1 MNIYFAPLQGYTE
14 DTYRRL
20 HHTLAGGITHY
31 VSPFIRLEHGGIR
44 SKDMRDVRPEFNEG
58 VPFVPQ
64 IIAKDV
70 EEFLMLTQY
79 LYQQNYRQIDVNM
92 GCPFPLQ
99 ARHGRGAGLLQNP
112 EHVANILSA
121 MSDFSDVKFSV
132 KMRLGQD
139 NAEEGFNL
147 IPLLNAAPLQHI
159 TLHPR
164 LGKQQYK
171 GEVNMEAF
179 RQFADA
185 ITHPLIYNGD
195 IHSIADIQRIEQQY
209 PDLKGVMIGRGLL
222 ARPSLAIEYAEGKE
236 WDDFKR
242 INLIKRLHDG
252 YYESLSNIIP
262 GEAQLLSKLQ
272 TFWDY
277 MSEDLLDKKLLKK
290 IRKTGSLNNYLKAVH
305 EL

>member
-70 EEFLMLTQY
+70 EEFLTLTQY

-99 ARHGRGAGLLQNP
+99 ARHGRGAGLLQSP

-171 GEVNMEAF
+171 GEVNMESF
-179 RQFADA
+179 RQFAEGLM
-185 ITHPLIYNGD
+185 HPLIYNGD
-195 IHSIADIQRIEQQY
+195 IHNIADIQRIEQQF
-209 PDLKGVMIGRGLL
+209 PNLKGVMIGRGLL

-236 WDDFKR
+236 WDDFKQ

-277 MSEDLLDKKLLKK
+277 MSEDLLGKKLLKK
-290 IRKTGSLNNYLKAVH
+290 IRKTGSLNNYLRAVH

>member
-1 MNIYFAPLQGYTE
+1 
-14 DTYRRL
+14 
-20 HHTLAGGITHY
+20 
-31 VSPFIRLEHGGIR
+31 
-44 SKDMRDVRPEFNEG
+44 
-58 VPFVPQ
+58 
-64 IIAKDV
+64 
-70 EEFLMLTQY
+70 
-79 LYQQNYRQIDVNM
+79 
-92 GCPFPLQ
+92 
-99 ARHGRGAGLLQNP
+99 
-112 EHVANILSA
+112 
-121 MSDFSDVKFSV
+121 MSDFSDVSFSV

-139 NAEEGFNL
+139 NVEEGFNL

-195 IHSIADIQRIEQQY
+195 IHNIADIQRIEQQH
-209 PDLKGVMIGRGLL
+209 PNLKGVMIGRGLL

-236 WDDFKR
+236 WDDFKQ
-242 INLIKRLHDG
+242 ISLIKRLHNG

-262 GEAQLLSKLQ
+262 GETQLLSKLQ

-290 IRKTGSLNNYLKAVH
+290 IRKTGSLNNYLRAVH